1 MSEKKENIRNI
12 FIASSFKE
20 FKDLRKKL
28 VEKINKSFNYKAID
42 LDDNITDSRNT
53 TQRSLEYVEK
63 ASYFVLLI
71 GDNYGSITH
80 QEYKKALEHKKKI
93 LVYTKISLIPENI
106 EKIENENMRDFLYE
120 LRNNHTAN
128 EKILSENKS
137 IDHVS

>member
-53 TQRSLEYVEK
+53 TQRSLEYVEE
-63 ASYFVLLI
+63 ADYIVLLI
-71 GDNYGSITH
+71 GDNYGEITYK
-80 QEYKKALEHKKKI
+80 EYKKALELNK
-93 LVYTKISLIPENI
+93 NI
-106 EKIENENMRDFLYE
+106 
-120 LRNNHTAN
+120 
-128 EKILSENKS
+128 
-137 IDHVS
+137 